1 MFVADTRIDKADQ
14 WGDELYM
21 YQFDDGK
28 TEKNQ
33 RKLYSNFLDRGHMSK
48 REDPQWG
55 TTKEIAERGA
65 RLTFFFTNA
74 VPQVGQLN
82 RGLWGSLEDY
92 ILKEASAV
100 KRGGKAK
107 TPGISYNINVFT
119 GPVFQDDDPNLEV
132 EVGGKKTLAK
142 IPTLFW
148 KIAYYKKLS
157 DGKLYYVGFLLGQ
170 KQLLKEYM
178 GSLLK
183 KEAKI
188 TTADEKEL
196 FADFKDKEVFQTNIS
211 FIEKLTSLSFFKA
224 IDPFVD
230 KRQGVEIV
238 EKVQVQ
244 KKDISGDEVEYDYGV
259 GGISLGLD

>member
-1 MFVADTRIDKADQ
+1 MA
-14 WGDELYM
+14 
-21 YQFDDGK
+21 
-28 TEKNQ
+28 
-33 RKLYSNFLDRGHMSK
+33 K

-74 VPQVGQLN
+74 IPQIGQLN

-100 KRGGKAK
+100 KRGSKEK
-107 TPGISYNINVFT
+107 DQGISYNINVFT
-119 GPVFQDDDPNLEV
+119 GPVFQDDDPGLTV
-132 EVGGKKTLAK
+132 EVGEKKTMAK

-157 DGKLYYVGFLLGQ
+157 DGKLYYVGFLMGQ
-170 KQLLKEYM
+170 KQLLIEYL

-183 KEAKI
+183 KAAKV
-188 TTADEKEL
+188 TVEEEKEL
-196 FADFKDKEVFQTNIS
+196 FADFKDKEVFQVNIS
-211 FIEKLTSLSFFKA
+211 FIEKLTSLKFFKA

-230 KRQGVEIV
+230 KRKGVEIV

-244 KKDISGDEVEYDYGV
+244 KKDISGDELEYDYGV